1 MKLVTEAEDRMQ
13 NLTVPT
19 LTTCREISTDK
30 TKLGFARIF
39 MVNSIKAYRYLLSPF
54 LPASCRFY
62 PSCSA
67 YALESY
73 QRLGFW
79 KGSYLSLWR
88 ILKCNPFHPG
98 GFDPVPGNTH
108 SCGTN
113 CAELS
118 EIL

>member
-1 MKLVTEAEDRMQ
+1 MESVTEVEDLKQ
-13 NLTVPT
+13 NLADSAF
-19 LTTCREISTDK
+19 TTCYNNSAK
-30 TKLGFARIF
+30 TTRSNLPQSF
-39 MVNSIKAYRYLLSPF
+39 MVAFIKGYRYWLSPL

-73 QRLGFW
+73 QRFGFW

-98 GFDPVPGNTH
+98 GVDPVQETPISLETDGM
-108 SCGTN
+108 
-113 CAELS
+113 
-118 EIL
+118 